1 MSTVYLGLGTNLGD
15 KEQNLHQAIDKIQER
30 VGKILSLSAFYNSA
44 PWGYISDNMFVN
56 AVVCISTTFSPQE
69 VLNIT
74 QEIEKELGRKEK
86 SIDASYSDRV
96 IDIDI
101 LLYDSVILSTDN
113 LTIPHPLMIKR
124 LFVMDPLAEIA
135 PDMVIPGVNKTVIAI
150 RNELK

>member
-56 AVVCISTTFSPQE
+56 AVVCVSTDFSPKE
-69 VLNIT
+69 VLEIT

-135 PDMVIPGVNKTVIAI
+135 PDMVIPGVNKTVMAI

>member
-135 PDMVIPGVNKTVIAI
+135 PDIVIPGVNKTVMAI

>member
-56 AVVCISTTFSPQE
+56 AVVCISTTFSPQK

-135 PDMVIPGVNKTVIAI
+135 PDMVIPGVNKTVMAI

>member
-56 AVVCISTTFSPQE
+56 AAVCVSTDFSPKE
-69 VLNIT
+69 VLEIT

-135 PDMVIPGVNKTVIAI
+135 PDMVIPGVNKTVMAI
-150 RNELK
+150 RNEL

>member
-56 AVVCISTTFSPQE
+56 AVVCVSTDFSPKE
-69 VLNIT
+69 VLEIT

-135 PDMVIPGVNKTVIAI
+135 PDMVIPGVNKTVMAI
-150 RNELK
+150 RNEL

>member
-86 SIDASYSDRV
+86 SVDASYSDRV

-135 PDMVIPGVNKTVIAI
+135 PDMVIPGVNKTVMAI
-150 RNELK
+150 RNEL

>member
-56 AVVCISTTFSPQE
+56 AAVCVSTDFSPKE
-69 VLNIT
+69 VLEIT

-135 PDMVIPGVNKTVIAI
+135 PDMVIPGVNKTVMAI

>member
-56 AVVCISTTFSPQE
+56 AVVCISTTFSPQK

-96 IDIDI
+96 INIYI

-135 PDMVIPGVNKTVIAI
+135 PDMVIPGVNKTVMAI

>member
-56 AVVCISTTFSPQE
+56 AVVCVSTTFSPQK

-135 PDMVIPGVNKTVIAI
+135 PDMVIPGVNKTVMAI
-150 RNELK
+150 RNEL

>member
-56 AVVCISTTFSPQE
+56 AAVCISTTFSPQE

-86 SIDASYSDRV
+86 SVDASYSDRV

-135 PDMVIPGVNKTVIAI
+135 PDMVIPGVNKTVMAI
-150 RNELK
+150 RNEL

>member
-135 PDMVIPGVNKTVIAI
+135 PDMVIPGVNKTVMAI

>member
-56 AVVCISTTFSPQE
+56 AAVCVSTDFSPQE

-135 PDMVIPGVNKTVIAI
+135 PDMVVPGVNKTVMAI

>member
-135 PDMVIPGVNKTVIAI
+135 PDMVIPGVNKTVMAI
-150 RNELK
+150 RNEL

>member
-56 AVVCISTTFSPQE
+56 AVVCISTTFSPQK

-135 PDMVIPGVNKTVIAI
+135 PDMVVPGVNKTVMAI